1 MTNLAVAVAVP
12 PAEIEI
18 HGLHKSFGSGASA
31 YRALCG
37 IDLDIR
43 EGEFFTLLGPSG
55 CGKTTLLRLIAGF
68 EHPSSGSLRVHG
80 QDVTGM
86 PPNRRKV
93 NTVFQSYA
101 LFPHMTVAQ
110 NIGFGLKMLRLPRA
124 EAAATVAEMLR
135 LVRMEA
141 MADRKPAQLSGGQ
154 QQRVALARALAPRPR
169 VLLLD
174 EPLSALDYK
183 LRKEMQAELK
193 RLQHETGITFVFVT
207 HDQEEALAM
216 SDRIAVMNS
225 GEILQVG
232 TQHEIYDAPKHRF
245 VAGFIGEA
253 SFLSFPVLRD
263 STGTARAVLPG
274 GGDVAIQLP
283 AGMTA
288 ADRMVFAVRPE
299 KVRLVPS
306 SAGET
311 SVEVVSRTYLGHDTM
326 IALRL
331 PDGQGLEAR
340 VQNNSASAIPDPGA
354 QVGLSLPAGSL
365 MPLGEAADA
374 P

>member
-1 MTNLAVAVAVP
+1 MTNLAEAVAVP
-12 PAEIEI
+12 PVEIEI

-31 YRALCG
+31 YHALRG

-80 QDVTGM
+80 QDVTAM

-216 SDRIAVMNS
+216 SDRIAVMKS

-253 SFLSFPVLRD
+253 SFLSFPVLYD
-263 STGTARAVLPG
+263 STGAARAVLPG
-274 GGDVAIQLP
+274 GSTVAIQLP
-283 AGMTA
+283 AGMA
-288 ADRMVFAVRPE
+288 VADRMEFAVRPE

-306 SAGET
+306 GAGEA
-311 SVEVVSRTYLGHDTM
+311 SVEVVSRTYLGHDTL

-340 VQNNSASAIPDPGA
+340 VQNNAASAIPDPGA
-354 QVGLSLPAGSL
+354 RLGLSLPAGSL

-374 P
+374 Q